1 MGFNSG
7 FKALQNKVR
16 ATRPRENKMGVACR
30 SRGTEYKTTDNKIK
44 ETERKIKFGRP
55 RRR

>member
-1 MGFNSG
+1 MRTII
-7 FKALQNKVR
+7 NKVR
-16 ATRPRENKMGVACR
+16 ATRSRENKMGVACS
-30 SRGTEYKTTDNKIK
+30 SRGTEYKTTDNRIK